1 MGDIIEGD
9 GIVTL
14 HWDGKMLKPLTHVGE
29 KEERIAI
36 ILYNT
41 DTKEEVLMGIPKLKD
56 GKADTTVKEI
66 DSTLKNFNVPH
77 EKIDGVVFDTT
88 SVNSGCNNGIVVQL
102 EHLFGKKLLQLACRH
117 HIAELIAGAACKE
130 VYGETDSPKERC
142 FVALTNFWPEIE
154 TSGFK
159 MPVVRC
165 RYLKRMQKDAV
176 SVLEELSTSA
186 IRKDYR
192 ELCELALIINGG
204 DHTKIIVRP
213 PGAQHHA
220 RWMAKIIY
228 TLKIAI
234 YKDQL
239 KNIFASEFLENI
251 EILAIFLSIFYVPY
265 WFAVPSATDAP
276 LLDLEM
282 LSTLEMASLKTSG
295 LLNSIVLASFEKMK
309 KHLWYLSER
318 LVLLSLF
325 SPKVQEETKR
335 SIVKKLKSYKRIE
348 ETSEQNMPLSN
359 FSACSL
365 STFVGKDSLT
375 FIKMFRMDDLISVPI
390 SMWPRTPLYLK
401 LFNQFNVLP
410 VINDSCERALG
421 LLTTLHQSGKVPKDE
436 DQKQYLLNV
445 VKNARSHN
453 KSLVNKGKPYRERIT
468 KETIKEIKYE
478 NM

>member
-1 MGDIIEGD
+1 M
-9 GIVTL
+9 
-14 HWDGKMLKPLTHVGE
+14 
-29 KEERIAI
+29 
-36 ILYNT
+36 
-41 DTKEEVLMGIPKLKD
+41 
-56 GKADTTVKEI
+56 
-66 DSTLKNFNVPH
+66 
-77 EKIDGVVFDTT
+77 
-88 SVNSGCNNGIVVQL
+88 
-102 EHLFGKKLLQLACRH
+102 
-117 HIAELIAGAACKE
+117 
-130 VYGETDSPKERC
+130 
-142 FVALTNFWPEIE
+142 
-154 TSGFK
+154 
-159 MPVVRC
+159 
-165 RYLKRMQKDAV
+165 
-176 SVLEELSTSA
+176 LEELSTSA

-220 RWMAKIIY
+220 RWMAKMIY

-239 KNIFASEFLENI
+239 KNIFASELLENI